1 MEWFR
6 KVKRGL
12 KIQKKKEIPDGL
24 WLKCDRCGEII
35 YRKELE
41 RASWV
46 CSKCRH
52 HFRISSAQYIS
63 ILMDDG
69 RLEEID
75 SELTSGDPLGFRDS
89 KKYPERIRLAVQK
102 TEMKSAVRVGT
113 GRLGGIPLVAAF
125 LDFSFLGGSM
135 GSAVGEK
142 IARGIRLAIEKK
154 TPLLIV
160 SSSGGARMQEGILS
174 LMQMAKTSAY
184 LGRLAD
190 AGLPYLSVLTHPT
203 TGGVSASFAML
214 GDVNLAEPGAL
225 IGFAGPRVIEQTIGQ
240 ELPEGFQRS
249 EFLLEHG
256 FVDLIVPRK
265 ELKSRIHTLLKL
277 LWDEPS

>member
-6 KVKRGL
+6 KVKSGL

-24 WLKCDRCGEII
+24 WLKCEQCGEII

-41 RASWV
+41 RDRWV
-46 CSKCRH
+46 CSKCQF
-52 HFRISSAQYIS
+52 HFRISSAQYIQ

-69 RLEEID
+69 VLAEID
-75 SELTSGDPLGFRDS
+75 IELTSGDPLGFRDS
-89 KKYPERIRLAVQK
+89 RKYSERI
-102 TEMKSAVRVGT
+102 TEATDQNQMKSAVRVGT
-113 GRLGGIPLVAAF
+113 GKIGGTPLVAAF
-125 LDFSFLGGSM
+125 LDFNYLGGSM

-142 IARGIRLAIEKK
+142 ISRGIRLAIQKRW
-154 TPLLIV
+154 PLLIL

-174 LMQMAKTSAY
+174 LMQMAKTAGF
-184 LGRLAD
+184 LGKLSD
-190 AGLPYLSVLTHPT
+190 AKLPYLSILTHPT

-214 GDVNLAEPGAL
+214 GDVTVAEPGAL

-240 ELPEGFQRS
+240 GLPEGFQRS

-256 FVDLIVPRK
+256 FIDIIVPRG
-265 ELKSRIHTLLKL
+265 ELKARISTLLKL
-277 LWDEPS
+277 LWNEPS

>member
-41 RASWV
+41 RAFWV
-46 CSKCRH
+46 CSRCGH
-52 HFRISSAQYIS
+52 HFRITSAQYIS

-69 RLEEID
+69 QLDEID
-75 SELTSGDPLGFRDS
+75 DQLTSGDPLGFRDS
-89 KKYPERIRLAVQK
+89 KKYPDRIKQAVHK
-102 TEMKSAVRVGT
+102 TGMKSAVRVGT
-113 GRLGGIPLVAAF
+113 GRLEGLPLVAAF

-142 IARGIRLAIEKK
+142 IARGIRLAIDRKI
-154 TPLLIV
+154 PVVIL

-265 ELKSRIHTLLKL
+265 ELKTRIHTLLKL

>member
-41 RASWV
+41 RAFWV
-46 CSKCRH
+46 CSRCGH
-52 HFRISSAQYIS
+52 HFRITSAQYIS

-69 RLEEID
+69 QLDEID
-75 SELTSGDPLGFRDS
+75 DELTSGDPLGFRDS
-89 KKYPERIRLAVQK
+89 KKYPDRIKQAVQK
-102 TEMKSAVRVGT
+102 TGMKSAVRVGT
-113 GRLGGIPLVAAF
+113 GRLEGLPLVAAF

-142 IARGIRLAIEKK
+142 IARGIRLAIDRKI
-154 TPLLIV
+154 PVVIL

-265 ELKSRIHTLLKL
+265 ELKTRIHTLLKL

>member
-6 KVKRGL
+6 KVKSGL

-24 WLKCDRCGEII
+24 WLKCERCGEII

-46 CSKCRH
+46 CSKCGH
-52 HFRISSAQYIS
+52 HFRITSGQYIS
-63 ILMDDG
+63 ILMDG
-69 RLEEID
+69 GELAEID
-75 SELTSGDPLGFRDS
+75 AELTSGDPLEFRDS
-89 KKYPERIRLAVQK
+89 KKYPDRIKKAVQQ
-102 TEMKSAVRVGT
+102 TGMNSAVRVGT
-113 GRLGGIPLVAAF
+113 GKLEGIPLVAAF

-154 TPLLIV
+154 YPLVIV

-184 LGRLAD
+184 LGKLAD

-256 FVDLIVPRK
+256 FIDIIVPRK

-277 LWDEPS
+277 LWNEPS

>member
-12 KIQKKKEIPDGL
+12 KIQKKKQIPDGL

-41 RASWV
+41 RSSWV
-46 CSKCRH
+46 CSKCTH

-69 RLEEID
+69 RLDEIED
-75 SELTSGDPLGFRDS
+75 QLTSGDPLEFRDS
-89 KKYPERIRLAVQK
+89 KKYPDRIKKAVQQ
-102 TEMKSAVRVGT
+102 TGMKSAVRVGT
-113 GRLGGIPLVAAF
+113 GRLEGIPLVAAF

-154 TPLLIV
+154 CPLVIV

-184 LGRLAD
+184 LGRLAE

-256 FVDLIVPRK
+256 FVDCIVPRK
-265 ELKSRIHTLLKL
+265 ELKSRIHTLLRL
-277 LWDEPS
+277 LWGEPS

>member
-6 KVKRGL
+6 KVKHGL
-12 KIQKKKEIPDGL
+12 KIQKKKQIPDGL

-46 CSKCRH
+46 CSKCAH
-52 HFRISSAQYIS
+52 HFRISSAQYVS

-69 RLEEID
+69 RLDEIED
-75 SELTSGDPLGFRDS
+75 QLTSGDPLDFRDS
-89 KKYPERIRLAVQK
+89 KRYPDRIKKAVQQ
-102 TEMKSAVRVGT
+102 TGMKSAVRVGT
-113 GRLGGIPLVAAF
+113 GRLEGIPLVAAF

-154 TPLLIV
+154 LPLVIV
-160 SSSGGARMQEGILS
+160 SGSGGARMQEGILS

-265 ELKSRIHTLLKL
+265 ELKSRIHTLLRL

>member
-12 KIQKKKEIPDGL
+12 KTQKKKEIPDGL

-46 CSKCRH
+46 CSKCGY
-52 HFRISSAQYIS
+52 HFRITSAQYIS
-63 ILMDDG
+63 ILMDDC
-69 RLEEID
+69 RLDEID

-89 KKYPERIRLAVQK
+89 KRYPDRISKAVQQ
-102 TEMKSAVRVGT
+102 TRMKSAVRVGT
-113 GRLGGIPLVAAF
+113 GRLEGIPLVAAF

-154 TPLLIV
+154 LPLVIL

-184 LGRLAD
+184 LGKLAD
-190 AGLPYLSVLTHPT
+190 TGLPYLSVLTHPT

-225 IGFAGPRVIEQTIGQ
+225 VGFAGPRVIEQTIGQ

-256 FVDLIVPRK
+256 FVDCIVPRK

-277 LWDEPS
+277 LWNEPS

>member
-12 KIQKKKEIPDGL
+12 KSQKKKEIPDGL
-24 WLKCDRCGEII
+24 WLKCERCGEII
-35 YRKELE
+35 YRKELQ
-41 RASWV
+41 RAFWV
-46 CSKCRH
+46 CSKCGY

-63 ILMDDG
+63 ILIDG
-69 RLEEID
+69 GDYSEID
-75 SELTSGDPLGFRDS
+75 TQLTSGDQLGFRDS
-89 KKYPERIRLAVQK
+89 KKYSDRIKKAIEETEIK
-102 TEMKSAVRVGT
+102 TAVRVGT
-113 GRLGGIPLVAAF
+113 GRLGGIPLVATF

-142 IARGIRLAIEKK
+142 IARGIRLAIEKRW
-154 TPLLIV
+154 PLVIV

-174 LMQMAKTSAY
+174 LMQMAKTSGY
-184 LGRLAD
+184 LGRLAE
-190 AGLPYLSVLTHPT
+190 AKLPYLSVLTHPT

-256 FVDLIVPRK
+256 FIDLIVSRK

-277 LWDEPS
+277 LWNEPS